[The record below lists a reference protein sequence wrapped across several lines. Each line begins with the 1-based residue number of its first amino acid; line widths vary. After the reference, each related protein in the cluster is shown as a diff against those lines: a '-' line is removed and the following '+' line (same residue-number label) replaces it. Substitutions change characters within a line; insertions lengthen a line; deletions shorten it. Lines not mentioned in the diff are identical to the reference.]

1 MTTLSE
7 INNTLL
13 KQNKNLEEVAEDSRS
28 TSENIQVLVNR
39 ISEQTERS
47 ERQRL
52 KETKKPLPPKPV
64 ATGNM
69 AKTLKEKY
77 DSGPDGLLGGLLK
90 GLGLGAIGAGG
101 LGIAAFVGGIL
112 SKVLG
117 LIGTG
122 TGKLLKT
129 GVLIGLVSAFG
140 EDVINAL
147 FGDKL
152 TAEQKADMKTALYA
166 SATWIGLGG
175 KLLTGLIAGVV
186 SFLFPKA
193 SAATG
198 DMLVDGFK
206 GALDKIGLNS
216 DWVDTAMGEHA
227 GIIQQT
233 LGAMAIA
240 MVGRAILLFGG
251 KKILGL
257 LTRRIMTGVGLTA
270 AVKLALDKL
279 LPAGGAPPADA
290 PTPAA
295 TRYTGTRSNPA
306 RQTRAARRAATK
318 AAAQA
323 AAMLEKG
330 KGWEK
335 YGMAKNSA
343 GMLVDANT
351 RKFKGVDDLTEA
363 ILAEKGAKA
372 AKYANFLKVAGPLGA
387 LVDIYD
393 PLYAIYTDQP
403 REVVQKELAGTL
415 GSVSGAYLG
424 AAAGAGATTLIPIV
438 GQSGI
443 GNAIGGLLGAV
454 AGSLAGEYTA
464 ESLANFLLGG
474 PVPKP
479 IDKETQITARASS
492 SRPMGEKAVRI
503 QPGYETNALDA
514 LAADRAKS
522 AAPGSAGA
530 SSVPSVMMPKPQSMI
545 NGPTAFSINGPT
557 AFLMKSDYENQNTA
571 AASGLSVIDASVN
584 NTTSSSSHGFVMP
597 IGTTVNLLD
606 GGLPLGYTQGYTGPR

>member
-69 AKTLKEKY
+69 AKTIKEKY
-77 DSGPDGLLGGLLK
+77 DGGADGFLGGLLK

-117 LIGTG
+117 LIGKG

-186 SFLFPKA
+186 SFLFPEA
-193 SAATG
+193 SKKTG
-198 DMLVDGFK
+198 GMLVDGFK
-206 GALDKIGLNS
+206 GALDKIGLSS
-216 DWVDTAMGEHA
+216 DWIDTAMGEHA

-233 LGAMAIA
+233 IGAMAIA
-240 MVGRAILLFGG
+240 MAGRAILLFGG
-251 KKILGL
+251 KKILRL

-279 LPAGGAPPADA
+279 LPAGGTAPAGG

-295 TRYTGTRSNPA
+295 TRPTGTRANPA
-306 RQTRAARRAATK
+306 RQPRAASRAAAK

-330 KGWEK
+330 KGYEK
-335 YGMAKNSA
+335 YGMMKKA
-343 GMLVDANT
+343 GRLADVGT
-351 RKFKGVDDLTEA
+351 GKFKSVDDLVDA
-363 ILAEKGAKA
+363 ILAEKAGKA
-372 AKYANFLKVAGPLGA
+372 ARYAKFLKFAGPLGA
-387 LVDIYD
+387 FMNVTD
-393 PLYAIYTDQP
+393 PLMAIYTDQP
-403 REVVQKELAGTL
+403 EDVIKKELAGALGGISGATL
-415 GSVSGAYLG
+415 GGIAGVAGVTAIPVIGQTGFANILG
-424 AAAGAGATTLIPIV
+424 
-438 GQSGI
+438 GI
-443 GNAIGGLLGAV
+443 GGMV

-464 ESLANFLLGG
+464 EALASYILGG

-514 LAADRAKS
+514 LSADRAKS
-522 AAPGSAGA
+522 AAP
-530 SSVPSVMMPKPQSMI
+530 SVPPSIPSVMMPKPQSMI
-545 NGPTAFSINGPT
+545 KRPSMTDAEAISDLS

-571 AASGLSVIDASVN
+571 GAGGPSVIDASNNSTSSVN
-584 NTTSSSSHGFVMP
+584 NSHGLVMP
-597 IGTTVNLLD
+597 MNLPVDMLD
-606 GGLPLGYTQGYTGPR
+606 VMI